1 MSGSFTFV
9 SSIALLCYVFLLIT
23 FTHADGNR
31 VLRSFRVVLYMLT
44 LWAAGSLFMRI
55 RLWPGIKVWYDASL
69 LGLCLVP
76 CAIINF
82 LHKYADEKPDIQDF
96 AIYIAVLIINLIN
109 ILTSDLLPPPE
120 AVALTDGEVSFVYT
134 FNTRGVLI
142 LYGCAFLAFA
152 NILLTVRQRIKQDPS
167 AKNAY
172 LPIVL
177 GCCAILAGNIL
188 IMLPVFS
195 GIPLDILGGIINSV
209 CMVFMLYRKRMFK
222 LTQLTSRRSCYLLS
236 AVATGLAFV
245 YIINPVQS
253 LLVRA
258 LGVSQKTSILIVSV
272 LYTLCT
278 IGVMAGMKVT
288 IDNVFGREEQNRAQ
302 LVEDFSRNVSRMLSV
317 NDILGELISVIIRG
331 AAVSWVSV
339 LTPDGTGEKFV
350 MTRGSNPL
358 ERRDIYL
365 TAGNPVLKHLEKT
378 DACLMEHEIGSIDG
392 YRSLW
397 ENEKQLLAGLNAGCF
412 VPLTDKGTLIG
423 VLILSPKEK
432 GKRFNF
438 ADETFLTSVKTVA
451 AIAVKNANLYEKAD
465 HDARTDDL
473 TGLTNRKYFMEELNR
488 QFDACRD
495 TSLALIHVNI
505 DDFKLFNQL
514 YGNTAGDAALRLI
527 AVTLL
532 RVVGE
537 NGSVARYS
545 GKEFMVLLPEANSVF
560 AQNLATHI
568 LEQIA
573 AISNI
578 TDDLDSCKT
587 MTASIGICVY
597 PFAASTPK
605 QLLGNAEQAVY
616 QVKRAG
622 KNGVRMYAA
631 AKDAIS
637 GKADEPADYQ
647 KVYSTYAPTIYAL
660 TAAIDAKDHYTFN
673 HSNNVAYYATR
684 LAHAYGLGTDSI
696 EIINEAALLHDV
708 GKIGV
713 PEHILNKQ
721 TRLTDQEFAEMT
733 KHVENSVNIIR
744 HLPSLDYVIPAVI
757 GHHECYDGSGYP
769 RRIAGQDIPLYARI
783 LCVADSFDAMT
794 SRRVYKEPYPVEK
807 ALGILKE
814 ASGKQFD
821 PELAELFIKEF
832 TEGRIELQFK

>member
-9 SSIALLCYVFLLIT
+9 SSFALLCYVFLLIT
-23 FTHADGNR
+23 FTHARGSK
-31 VLRSFRVVLYMLT
+31 VLRSFKLVLYALAV
-44 LWAAGSLFMRI
+44 WAGGSLFMRI
-55 RLWPGIKVWYDASL
+55 RLWPGIKFWYDASL

-76 CAIINF
+76 CAVVHF
-82 LHKYADEKPDIQDF
+82 LHKYADERSDLQDG
-96 AIYIAVLIINLIN
+96 AILAAVLVVNLIN
-109 ILTSDLLPPPE
+109 ILTSGLLPPPE
-120 AVALTDGEVSFVYT
+120 AVALPDGEVSFVYT
-134 FNTRGVLI
+134 FNTRGILV

-152 NILLTVRQRIKQDPS
+152 NILLTVWQRIRKDPTS
-167 AKNAY
+167 KAGY
-172 LPIVL
+172 SPIIL
-177 GCCAILAGNIL
+177 GCCAILAGNII
-188 IMLPVFS
+188 IMLPIFS
-195 GIPLDILGGIINSV
+195 GIPLDLVGGIINAFCLV
-209 CMVFMLYRKRMFK
+209 RMLYLKRLFK
-222 LTQLTSRRSCYLLS
+222 LTQFSSKRSCYILS
-236 AVATGLAFV
+236 AVATGIAFV
-245 YIINPVQS
+245 YLINPIQS
-253 LLVRA
+253 LFVRS
-258 LGVSQKTSILIVSV
+258 LGFSEKTSILLVSV
-272 LYTLCT
+272 LYAVCAT
-278 IGVMAGMKVT
+278 GVTAIMKVT
-288 IDNVFGREEQNRAQ
+288 IDAVFGREEQNRAQ
-302 LVEDFSRNVSRMLSV
+302 LVEEFSRSVSGMLNV
-317 NDILGELISVIIRG
+317 NDILSELISVIVRG
-331 AAVSWVSV
+331 TGVSWVSA
-339 LTPDGTGEKFV
+339 LTPDASGEKFV
-350 MTRGSNPL
+350 LTRSSDPL
-358 ERRDIYL
+358 ERRDIFL
-365 TAGNPVLKHLEKT
+365 PADNPLLNHLAKT
-378 DACLMEHEIGSIDG
+378 DVCLMEHEINSIEG

-397 ENEKQLLAGLNAGCF
+397 ESEKQLLSDMNAGCF
-412 VPLTDKGTLIG
+412 VPLTDEDRLMG
-423 VLILSPKEK
+423 VLILAARDK

-438 ADETFLTSVKTVA
+438 ADESFLTSVKTVA
-451 AIAVKNANLYEKAD
+451 AIAVKNARLYEKAD

-488 QFDACRD
+488 QFALCRES
-495 TSLALIHVNI
+495 SLGLIHVNI

-514 YGNTAGDAALRLI
+514 YGNTAGDAALKLI
-527 AVTLL
+527 AATLQ

-537 NGSVARYS
+537 SGYIARYS

-560 AQNLATHI
+560 AQNLAVHI

-573 AISNI
+573 AISSI
-578 TDDLDSCKT
+578 SGDLDSCKT

-605 QLLGNAEQAVY
+605 QLLQNAEQAVY
-616 QVKRAG
+616 QVKRNG

-631 AKDAIS
+631 AKDAAS

-647 KVYSTYAPTIYAL
+647 KVYSSYAPTIYAL

-673 HSNNVAYYATR
+673 HSKNVAYYATR
-684 LAHAYGLGTDSI
+684 LAHAYGLGEDSI

-721 TRLTDQEFAEMT
+721 TRLTDSEFAEMT

-794 SRRVYKEPYPVEK
+794 SRRVYKEPYPVDK
-807 ALGILKE
+807 ALDILRE
-814 ASGKQFD
+814 CSGKQFD

-832 TEGRIELQFK
+832 EEGRIELQFK